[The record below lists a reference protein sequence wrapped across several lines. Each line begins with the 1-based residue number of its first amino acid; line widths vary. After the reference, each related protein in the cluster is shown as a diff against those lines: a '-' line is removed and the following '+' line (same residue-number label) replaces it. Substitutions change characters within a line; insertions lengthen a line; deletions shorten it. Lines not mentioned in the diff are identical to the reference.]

1 MKKEMINFAAVL
13 LTVLTL
19 VGCSEN
25 EDYSTWVRV
34 TYNISS
40 PGDAKILANEFDI
53 SEISKIAIVGA
64 SGQPESVKP
73 SKTHTFDVS
82 GEQTVYIKFKNANKV
97 PNMAFTEC
105 RSLTSAY
112 IPSGITEVGDMAF
125 TSCAALRNV
134 ALPNSLKK
142 IADWAFSGCERLE
155 SVSIPNSVTEI
166 GGRAFGA
173 CSGLIEV
180 SIGSGVQKI
189 GDFAFAYCSQLNR
202 IYALPSNPPSFG
214 EDAFERISSSGTL
227 YSPNIENYSKWTY
240 LLGWRGRLHEE

>member
-1 MKKEMINFAAVL
+1 MKSFAAVL
-13 LTVLTL
+13 LVLLAL
-19 VGCSEN
+19 VGCSGN
-25 EDYSTWVRV
+25 EDYSSWVRV
-34 TYNISS
+34 TYNILS
-40 PGDAKILANEFDI
+40 PRETQILYKEFDI
-53 SEISKIAIVGA
+53 SEISKMAIVRA
-64 SGQPESVKP
+64 NGQPESVKP
-73 SKTHTFDVS
+73 SKTRTFDVS

-173 CSGLIEV
+173 CI
-180 SIGSGVQKI
+180 
-189 GDFAFAYCSQLNR
+189 
-202 IYALPSNPPSFG
+202 
-214 EDAFERISSSGTL
+214 
-227 YSPNIENYSKWTY
+227 
-240 LLGWRGRLHEE
+240 

>member
-97 PNMAFTEC
+97 PNMVFTEC
-105 RSLTSAY
+105 RALTSAY
-112 IPSGITEVGDMAF
+112 IPSGITEIGEMAF

-142 IADWAFSGCERLE
+142 IADWAFSGCARLE

-173 CSGLIEV
+173 CSKLSEV

-189 GDFAFAYCSQLNR
+189 GDFAFAYCPQLNC
-202 IYALPSNPPSFG
+202 IYALPTNPPSLG
-214 EDAFERISSSGTL
+214 EDAFERINSSGTL

-240 LLGWRGRLHEE
+240 SLGWRGRLYKD